1 MKRLWV
7 ILFYTVLSSQNLLP
21 KPVSGEQIINHSA
34 YSLSYNEEHE
44 QANWVAYKLT
54 AEKVR
59 GSVKRKDAFR
69 ADPKVKTGSASLDD
83 YRGSG
88 YDRGHLAPAA
98 DMKWSSTAMSESF
111 FMSNMSPQNPGFN
124 RGIWKRLEEHV
135 RNWAI
140 DNESI
145 HITTGGVLKGKLTT
159 IGNNRVSVPSFY
171 YKVILD
177 YKEPEIKG
185 IGFILFN
192 ENTKKSLEPYAVS
205 IDEVEKFTG
214 LDFYYYLPDNIE
226 NKVESMVDV
235 SKWSFK
241 SFKGYS
247 SRGETS
253 KIFKQAESKL
263 SNAAQCRGITKKGTR
278 CKRKTNDKSGYCYQH
293 NGR

>member
-21 KPVSGEQIINHSA
+21 KSGSGEKIINHSA

-69 ADPKVKTGSASLDD
+69 ADPKVETGSASLDD

-159 IGNNRVSVPSFY
+159 IGNNSVSVPNFY

-177 YKEPEIKG
+177 YEGPEIKG
-185 IGFILFN
+185 IGFILRN
-192 ENTKKSLEPYAVS
+192 ENAKNSLDTYAVS
-205 IDEVEKFTG
+205 IDDVERFTG
-214 LDFYYYLPDNIE
+214 LDFYHSLPDNIE
-226 NKVESMVDV
+226 EKVESTVDV
-235 SKWSFK
+235 SKWNFK
-241 SFKGYS
+241 SSKASYPKS
-247 SRGETS
+247 DDS
-253 KIFKQAESKL
+253 KIFKTDRKL
-263 SNAAQCRGITKKGTR
+263 PNSVQCKGTTKKGTR
-278 CKRKTNDKSGYCYQH
+278 CSRKTKSINGFCFQH
-293 NGR
+293 GGS